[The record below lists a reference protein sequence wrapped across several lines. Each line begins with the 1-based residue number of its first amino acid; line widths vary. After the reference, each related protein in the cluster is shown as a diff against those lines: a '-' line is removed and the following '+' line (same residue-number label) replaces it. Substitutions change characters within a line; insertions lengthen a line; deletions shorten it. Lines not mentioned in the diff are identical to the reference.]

1 MNRESI
7 ARVKRSHAAL
17 AARDVDVPS
26 RFYERLFAAAPE
38 VRRLFPQD
46 LTRLRAHF
54 HAALAL
60 VVHNLDD
67 VEVLAQ
73 SLRDLGV
80 QHVHWGAQPGHYFI
94 VREALVTALKELSGD
109 DWSAELDQDWR
120 DAIGTIA
127 SYMLQGAAVEAATV
141 AEAIGPK
148 HP

>member
-7 ARVKRSHAAL
+7 ARVQRSHAAL
-17 AARDVDVPS
+17 AARAVDVPS

-38 VRRLFPQD
+38 VRRLFPED

-67 VEVLAQ
+67 VEVLGQ